1 MLIFFILDSA
11 NKRYAFK
18 KLLERGA
25 SANVRDSN
33 GMSLIEHVLDIGT
46 IPSHLK
52 YQYFFNTDFHTVVSD
67 KEIKDLLNSL
77 MCHGAD
83 INAFGKEGNTP
94 LFIAIHKGLFSVAK
108 HLIENEADV
117 NRVGASNL
125 TTFECCFE
133 KYLRILDGMNILNY
147 IYLHRPTKQ
156 THKHQ
161 N

>member
-1 MLIFFILDSA
+1 MFIFFILDSA
-11 NKRYAFK
+11 NKKYAFK

-33 GMSLIEHVLDIGT
+33 GMSLMEHVLDLGT
-46 IPSHLK
+46 ITTHLMS
-52 YQYFFNTDFHTVVSD
+52 QYFFNTDFQTIES
-67 KEIKDLLNSL
+67 ETKDLLNSL

-133 KYLRILDGMNILNY
+133 EYLIILYGINILNY
-147 IYLHRPTKQ
+147 IYMYLH
-156 THKHQ
+156 
-161 N
+161 

>member
-1 MLIFFILDSA
+1 MFIFFILDSA
-11 NKRYAFK
+11 NKKYAFK

-33 GMSLIEHVLDIGT
+33 GMSLIEHVLDLVPIT
-46 IPSHLK
+46 THLK
-52 YQYFFNTDFHTVVSD
+52 SQYFFNTNFQTVVS
-67 KEIKDLLNSL
+67 EIKDLLNSL

-83 INAFGKEGNTP
+83 INTFGKEGNTP